1 MTLPEQTVR
10 EYDDCMNRR
19 ITVSIPEHLVD
30 EAVKAAESGRAS
42 SVSAYVAEA
51 MSEKSGRYSLDDF
64 LDEWEA
70 EVGALTDE
78 EKDWADRVLGITQDT
93 A

>member
-1 MTLPEQTVR
+1 
-10 EYDDCMNRR
+10 MNRR

-64 LDEWEA
+64 LDEWRA
-70 EVGALTDE
+70 EVGPPTAE
-78 EKDWADRVLGITQDT
+78 EIEWADRVLGFGDAQADR
-93 A
+93 